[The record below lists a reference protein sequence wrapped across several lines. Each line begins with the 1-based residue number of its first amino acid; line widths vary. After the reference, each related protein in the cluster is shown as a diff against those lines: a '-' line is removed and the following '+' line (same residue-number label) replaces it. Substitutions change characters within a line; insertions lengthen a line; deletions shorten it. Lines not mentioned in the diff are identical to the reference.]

1 MLMLSDL
8 VLHATS
14 DVWFCIY
21 NTDGE
26 LLIEG
31 NKNDLEN
38 DADMNLQVDDYWI
51 EKEETLCVHVLQ
63 EGEI

>member
-1 MLMLSDL
+1 MLTLSDL

-31 NKNDLEN
+31 DKNDLEN
-38 DADMNLQVDDYWI
+38 DYNMNLKVNDYWI
-51 EKEETLCVHVLQ
+51 EKEETLYVHVLQ